1 MGFYII
7 LADDTWEGFE
17 GNSTWEPEMY
27 DYMAEAANVLFFS
40 FINPETM
47 IVPNAYKKLMAT
59 KGSGAPGTIPADTSK
74 LNTIPNVR
82 DFIVTIFMFQ
92 LCYFQLEALDTAS

>member
-1 MGFYII
+1 MGFYVI

-27 DYMAEAANVLFFS
+27 EYMAEAANVLFFS

-47 IVPNAYKKLMAT
+47 IVPNAYKKLMAS

-74 LNTIPNVR
+74 HL
-82 DFIVTIFMFQ
+82 M
-92 LCYFQLEALDTAS
+92 